1 MPNELSR
8 FHPELPLGILGNLG
22 ILVILVS
29 LAAPVVT
36 AAEDPSQTAVL
47 EGNQLF
53 RNGQVEEAV
62 EVYRAGYAPERPHP
76 TLLYNLGT
84 ALHHLDRLPEAILWY
99 RRAAESDDPW
109 LQENLWL
116 ARRSL
121 GSQTLPP
128 TGFLG
133 WLSRNPR
140 APILAAVLVSW
151 LTLLL
156 VALRPRAAIWLAA
169 TGGIL
174 AVALLASRVAVEHWG
189 LYPAVVL
196 EDCST
201 ELGDLP
207 AGTEAWVR
215 RGAEGGW
222 IVSGAGAT
230 RCPADSLALVD
241 PTEP

>member
-1 MPNELSR
+1 MPNVPFPPPKL
-8 FHPELPLGILGNLG
+8 LLGFFTM
-22 ILVILVS
+22 LVIL
-29 LAAPVVT
+29 ATPAPIS
-36 AAEDPSQTAVL
+36 AQDPSQAALL

-53 RNGQVEEAV
+53 RNGQIEEAV
-62 EVYRAGYAPERPHP
+62 EVYRAGHTQENPHP

-99 RRAAESDDPW
+99 RRGATSDDPW

-121 GSQTLPP
+121 GSQTLEPA
-128 TGFLG
+128 GFMG
-133 WLSRNPR
+133 WLSRHPR
-140 APILAAVLVSW
+140 IPTLAAVSVSW
-151 LTLLL
+151 LTLLF
-156 VALRPRAAIWLAA
+156 VALRGRSALWIAA

-174 AVALLASRVAVEHWG
+174 AGVLLAGGAAARHWG
-189 LYPAVVL
+189 YHPAVVL
-196 EDCST
+196 EDCNT
-201 ELGDLP
+201 ALGELP

-230 RCPADSLALVD
+230 RCPDESLALIA
-241 PTEP
+241 PEAR